1 MTEYFIRGIRFLVF
15 MGNAKS
21 IGRTAPNGDEVWI
34 IGTPHF
40 EESWKSKRFGK
51 SRTVSLQDQLG
62 SWTYPKNLGN
72 FYEAMMDAP
81 LDQTCYAVVRKRRG
95 LKPIA
100 FLYFRN
106 IKNAIRRGRREL
118 ELISATPPVRGQTE
132 GINFE
137 TFHDHADTE
146 EWVSVEWSLYWRVK

>member
-1 MTEYFIRGIRFLVF
+1 MTEYFIRGSHLLVF
-15 MGNAKS
+15 MGKAKS

-40 EESWKSKRFGK
+40 DESWNAKRFGK

-81 LDQTCYAVVRKRRG
+81 LDQTCYAVV
-95 LKPIA
+95 
-100 FLYFRN
+100 
-106 IKNAIRRGRREL
+106 E
-118 ELISATPPVRGQTE
+118 S
-132 GINFE
+132 
-137 TFHDHADTE
+137 E
-146 EWVSVEWSLYWRVK
+146 ED

>member
-1 MTEYFIRGIRFLVF
+1 MTEYFIRGSRFLVV
-15 MGNAKS
+15 MGRAKS
-21 IGRTAPNGDEVWI
+21 IGRTAPNGEEVWV

-40 EESWKSKRFGK
+40 EESWNAKRFGK

-62 SWTYPKNLGN
+62 SWTSPRRIGN

-100 FLYFRN
+100 FIYFRN
-106 IKNAIRRGRREL
+106 IQNNIRRGRREL

-137 TFHDHADTE
+137 TFHDHAETE
-146 EWVSVEWSLYWRVK
+146 EWVSVEWSLY

>member
-1 MTEYFIRGIRFLVF
+1 
-15 MGNAKS
+15 
-21 IGRTAPNGDEVWI
+21 
-34 IGTPHF
+34 
-40 EESWKSKRFGK
+40 
-51 SRTVSLQDQLG
+51 LG

-81 LDQTCYAVVRKRRG
+81 IDQTCYAVVRKRRG

-100 FLYFRN
+100 FIYFRN

-118 ELISATPPVRGQTE
+118 ELISATPPIRGQTE

-146 EWVSVEWSLYWRVK
+146 EWVSVEWSLY

>member
-1 MTEYFIRGIRFLVF
+1 M
-15 MGNAKS
+15 AKAKM
-21 IGRTAPNGDEVWI
+21 IGRTTPAGENVWV

-40 EESWKSKRFGK
+40 LEAWDSKRYGK
-51 SRTVSLQDQLG
+51 SRTATLGEQLG
-62 SWTYPKNLGN
+62 SWTYPSRSG

-100 FLYFRN
+100 FIYFRN
-106 IKNAIRRGRREL
+106 IKNATRRGRREL
-118 ELISATPPVRGQTE
+118 ELISATPPIRGQTE

-146 EWVSVEWSLYWRVK
+146 EWVSVEWSPY

>member
-1 MTEYFIRGIRFLVF
+1 MTEYFIRGRSSLPV
-15 MGNAKS
+15 MAKAKM
-21 IGRTAPNGDEVWI
+21 IGRTTSAGENVWV

-40 EESWKSKRFGK
+40 LEAWESQRYGK
-51 SRTVSLQDQLG
+51 SRTATLYEQLG
-62 SWTYPKNLGN
+62 SWTYPSRSG

-137 TFHDHADTE
+137 TYHDHADTQ
-146 EWVSVEWSLYWRVK
+146 EWVSLIWGY